1 VFFGHAPDKF
11 RFGGARR
18 FIMPTLENQPGDAPG
33 LSPGEPFGDGVGGAP
48 YQPPRLL
55 TGHPT
60 LDAMLDVWHGA
71 CSPSGP
77 PRWEDLAELIWHPWS
92 MSLLMV
98 ESRGD
103 GKPLHSVEAFPVATT
118 LLGLPLFFKGALPM
132 ELPQMKELAEMARQV
147 TETRAMIPRIL
158 PARTHADG
166 IAVQPLVAGVPLAP
180 VPAGFWRRPIQRVL
194 FAVAPPVRRG
204 VVTGSG

>member
-1 VFFGHAPDKF
+1 
-11 RFGGARR
+11 
-18 FIMPTLENQPGDAPG
+18 M
-33 LSPGEPFGDGVGGAP
+33 P

-60 LDAMLDVWHGA
+60 LDAMLGVWHGA

-77 PRWEDLAELIWHPWS
+77 PRWEDLADLIWHPWS
-92 MSLLMV
+92 MSLLLV

-147 TETRAMIPRIL
+147 TETRAMIPASCRQG
-158 PARTHADG
+158 PTRTAS
-166 IAVQPLVAGVPLAP
+166 PSNRLSPECP
-180 VPAGFWRRPIQRVL
+180 WRRSRL
-194 FAVAPPVRRG
+194 N
-204 VVTGSG
+204 SGAGRFSGCCLRWLLP